1 MSRRSI
7 SMVALAA
14 VALALPLAAGAALH
28 NRLAKSV
35 PAADETV
42 APPKEVRLWFT
53 EKVEPKFSSITV
65 MGTDSAKVET
75 TKAIA
80 TDDPKSIKV
89 DLTGAMAAGAYQVTW
104 RTAGDDGHAVRGKYT
119 FTVK

>member
-75 TKAIA
+75 ALRSHQLRFAGREHVETGDHLHDQFRRRAA
-80 TDDPKSIKV
+80 AQLTHMN
-89 DLTGAMAAGAYQVTW
+89 DLIGGC
-104 RTAGDDGHAVRGKYT
+104 GE
-119 FTVK
+119 